1 MNTFVIV
8 KNEAYGNAEVTVV
21 TKDLSMYSPRR
32 TRIYLQRHSATDWLV
47 MRVCVTHLVSRTGVG
62 YGDMSSRHLKW
73 MSPSPTIFFV
83 GKLCLSPNYFIMNVT
98 VAYDCE

>member
-1 MNTFVIV
+1 
-8 KNEAYGNAEVTVV
+8 
-21 TKDLSMYSPRR
+21 
-32 TRIYLQRHSATDWLV
+32 